1 MLNRRQFI
9 GTSVAGL
16 FLPRAGQAFA
26 ADWSGTEAEAKGQ
39 TVYFK
44 NSSTAASRKNAAFP
58 ASAIPSPMRSAAAP
72 TKYGAPALTSHPK

>member
-39 TVYFK
+39 TVYFNAWAGSEPINAYIGWAAGEMK
-44 NSSTAASRKNAAFP
+44 SRYGITVEHVKITDTA
-58 ASAIPSPMRSAAAP
+58 
-72 TKYGAPALTSHPK
+72 